1 MGNTI
6 GRRKSNWVG
15 KNRRPECGHGCME
28 WRLVTHGVWRS
39 WGLSPDLG
47 AKGGGLPSSIF
58 SFSPGRPCFV
68 YSSEEIGESLLAPR
82 AGQEGGGEK
91 RLQFPLNWEGTG
103 GIPPGDHVC
112 PYSNSLGGRALV
124 LGVAWGSG
132 PFFVRI
138 WGPKI
143 HLAGCCQHEV
153 CASQTLVVPPCAQPA
168 WPLWHGSRPLA
179 GACRVSRDN
188 MSILPVT
195 LISK

>member
-112 PYSNSLGGRALV
+112 PYSNSLGGGPLFLGWPGALV
-124 LGVAWGSG
+124 CSLSGFGARRFTWLAAASTRSVRHRPWSFRPVPSPRGLYGMGAGPWLGPVEYHVTICRS
-132 PFFVRI
+132 F
-138 WGPKI
+138 
-143 HLAGCCQHEV
+143 L
-153 CASQTLVVPPCAQPA
+153 
-168 WPLWHGSRPLA
+168 SR
-179 GACRVSRDN
+179 
-188 MSILPVT
+188 
-195 LISK
+195 